1 MQPRLSDD
9 RETTVAPVI
18 EGIERRFPHRYFDP
32 GLLESAKAGRRISVC
47 IPARNEESTVRAV
60 VDPIVAELT
69 HRRGGIPLVDEV
81 LVVDDGS
88 SDDTADR
95 ARQSGAKVVT
105 TGSGRGAGS
114 GGKGQAMRL
123 ALEVAEGDLIAFV
136 DADVTNFGA
145 HFVTGLLGPLVLDPT
160 TTLVKGYYR
169 RPLHDAPDGGGRVT
183 ELVAKPLIDLLF
195 PALDGIVQPL
205 AGESAAPRSV
215 LEACGLA
222 DGYSVELA
230 LLIDVASRFG
240 AGTIAQVDLGTRV
253 HRNRPL
259 AELRPQATEILRM
272 ALARAELGRTE
283 LGRTELGRAELGRAE
298 LGRAELGRAE
308 LGRTELGRTE
318 LGRAELDPAD
328 RPGSGA

>member
-1 MQPRLSDD
+1 MVDDGRYPRQPGVGAAGSPPTSRGTRAGGPYQYSDATMQPRLTDD
-9 RETTVAPVI
+9 SGTTVGPVI
-18 EGIERRFPHRYFDP
+18 EGIDRRFPHQDFDP
-32 GLLESAKAGRRISVC
+32 GILEAAKSGRRISVC
-47 IPARNEESTVRAV
+47 IPARNEARTVGAV
-60 VDPIVAELT
+60 VGPVVGALT
-69 HRRGGIPLVDEV
+69 GRRGGIPLVDEV

-88 SDDTADR
+88 ADATADR
-95 ARQSGAKVVT
+95 ARDAGARVVT
-105 TGSGRGAGS
+105 TGSGTAAGG

-136 DADVTNFGA
+136 DADVTNFAA
-145 HFVTGLLGPLVLDPT
+145 HFVSGLLGPLVLDPT
-160 TTLVKGYYR
+160 TTLVKGFYR
-169 RPLHDAPDGGGRVT
+169 RPLHDAPEGGGRVT

-222 DGYSVELA
+222 DGYAVELA

-259 AELRPQATEILRM
+259 GELRPQATEILRM
-272 ALARAELGRTE
+272 ALARAH
-283 LGRTELGRAELGRAE
+283 
-298 LGRAELGRAE
+298 
-308 LGRTELGRTE
+308 
-318 LGRAELDPAD
+318 PD
-328 RPGSGA
+328 RPERSGTGS